1 MYRFF
6 DMGLEA
12 GVAAVILVPLFLV
25 VNRIYFHDLGRTVG
39 YLIFAIYLACVD
51 AVVGLPCITYIRL
64 DFNYNF
70 APFLYMFSDYRSSLL
85 NVLLFVPFGI
95 FLPILWSSFRSLRRT
110 VLTGLA
116 VSGVIELAQLFTFRT
131 TDINDLITNT
141 LGAALGF
148 CIAKGFTQNFT
159 THTAAAEGRDFY
171 TICGLV
177 AGVMFFLQPYVSMLL
192 WSIIL

>member
-39 YLIFAIYLACVD
+39 YLIFAIYLAGVD

-70 APFLYMFSDYRSSLL
+70 VPFLHMFSGTRFCSASALPCSLS
-85 NVLLFVPFGI
+85 FCR
-95 FLPILWSSFRSLRRT
+95 FLPSGRRT
-110 VLTGLA
+110 
-116 VSGVIELAQLFTFRT
+116 ST
-131 TDINDLITNT
+131 T
-141 LGAALGF
+141 
-148 CIAKGFTQNFT
+148 
-159 THTAAAEGRDFY
+159 
-171 TICGLV
+171 
-177 AGVMFFLQPYVSMLL
+177 
-192 WSIIL
+192 